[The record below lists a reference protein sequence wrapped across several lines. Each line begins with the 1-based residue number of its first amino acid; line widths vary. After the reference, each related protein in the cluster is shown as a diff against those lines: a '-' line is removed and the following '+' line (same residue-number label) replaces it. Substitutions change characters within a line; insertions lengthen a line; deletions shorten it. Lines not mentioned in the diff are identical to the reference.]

1 MEISEKTIRGCV
13 SRNRKYQKEIYEKL
27 YPALMGICMRYT
39 KDSQEAKDVLHDGFI
54 KILNKINTYNFN
66 GNFEGWAKKII
77 VNTAIDRY
85 RSLKKKVRLTYEEN
99 IKDESLVT
107 DEEINLYKNLDA
119 CDVIKLVQEL
129 APSHRT
135 ALNLYLMEG
144 FTHEEI
150 SKMLGISIGTSKSN
164 LFKAKRAMSNKLKNI
179 FENER
184 L

>member
-1 MEISEKTIRGCV
+1 MKISEKTIRGCV

-85 RSLKKKVRLTYEEN
+85 RKNKKKIRLQYEEN
-99 IKDESLVT
+99 IEEDIAVT
-107 DEEINLYKNLDA
+107 SEELNIYKHMEASEIMKMVQKLAPSQRTAINLY
-119 CDVIKLVQEL
+119 LV
-129 APSHRT
+129 
-135 ALNLYLMEG
+135 EG
-144 FTHEEI
+144 FTHQEI
-150 SKMLGISIGTSKSN
+150 ADILGISIGASKSN
-164 LFKAKRAMSNKLKNI
+164 LFKAKRAMANKLKNTI
-179 FENER
+179 ENGK
-184 L
+184 